1 MLQIKTN
8 NNTIEIY
15 TPFNRDF
22 TDELKNAIG
31 GHKWDSSKKC
41 WTAPLSSV
49 DEVRELMVKH
59 FGESDISSVEKV
71 DVKICVNNSLVSN
84 TLSVAIFGKTIAK
97 AYGRDT
103 VAPLPAGVSYLSGSY
118 GSGGSAKHPHVV
130 VNKGS
135 VIMLHDVPMSA
146 IKNCP
151 SEITYEIVKR
161 QSKIDALKAE
171 KVKLLAR
178 LDEINKEL
186 AEV

>member
-31 GHKWDSSKKC
+31 GRKWDSSKKC

-103 VAPLPAGVSYLSGSY
+103 VALYRQVLVICLV
-118 GSGGSAKHPHVV
+118 HTVLVV
-130 VNKGS
+130 QQN
-135 VIMLHDVPMSA
+135 IRML
-146 IKNCP
+146 
-151 SEITYEIVKR
+151 
-161 QSKIDALKAE
+161 L
-171 KVKLLAR
+171 
-178 LDEINKEL
+178 
-186 AEV
+186 